1 MHFNILDFSRKGKKF
16 SQILLGCTWRD
27 VADFHRYLLIKQ
39 RKKKDKYISNFYCQ
53 KMYFLDVHIPP
64 HHDWN
69 LKVKKCVQWLLYP
82 LRFFVD
88 FPNLYRLHRSQLHF
102 YYWSTHVLFQKNI
115 FCFGI
120 LISRIIIKMSSSS
133 HVFWFQRF
141 MEEIMKR
148 TNTTQASSCFQFSI
162 FCSQI
167 N

>member
-1 MHFNILDFSRKGKKF
+1 
-16 SQILLGCTWRD
+16 
-27 VADFHRYLLIKQ
+27 
-39 RKKKDKYISNFYCQ
+39 
-53 KMYFLDVHIPP
+53 MYFLDVHIPP

-102 YYWSTHVLFQKNI
+102 YYLSTHVLFQKNI
-115 FCFGI
+115 FCFGF
-120 LISRIIIKMSSSS
+120 LISRIIIKMSCSS

-162 FCSQI
+162 FCSHTTKYKYMRKPAMSNFTVYTIRWMREFPQRKTEKH
-167 N
+167 